1 MATYFSLRPG
11 CTLHPFDNGSGI
23 EEFVVQTPDNRHFK
37 ISAPSRLLLERL
49 DSGVSLE
56 DIYSEMATRQP
67 DLTWAVLY
75 TLIQDCYSQLLVAR
89 SGQVAC
95 LGAGTKQPLRFI
107 VSRQLVPQAWVVPVS
122 RLAAHLYQPIVAILL
137 LSATIIAHVWL
148 YRFCGSIA
156 WVHGHVAVVLL
167 ATLLSVI
174 VHEVGHA
181 SAVARFGGKP
191 GGIGIGLYIL
201 LPVFYAD
208 VSQLWTFPRGQ
219 RAVVDM
225 GGIYFQ
231 QICFLPFAAAAM
243 LTHSLSFR
251 ATCIGIDIMTLIA
264 INPAF
269 RFDGY
274 WLLVDWLGIPRLHQE
289 AAEYLKRLI
298 FHLLRFKKAQLSLR
312 QPHLNRLQ
320 ATMFVL
326 YGVAGNLL
334 ILGTIALNLRWIS
347 STLAGLRKEVP
358 LLASHTVE
366 ALQGHQWLNAADF
379 TVSLI
384 FACTSGAT
392 LLIAFSVRGRQ
403 VWGAISSKVSSRG
416 QVYLSPP
423 NRGPHL

>member
-11 CTLHPFDNGSGI
+11 CTLYPFDNGSGI

-37 ISAPSRLLLERL
+37 ISTSSRLLLERL
-49 DSGVSLE
+49 DSGISLE
-56 DIYSEMATRQP
+56 DIYSEMAAHQS
-67 DLTWAVLY
+67 DLTWPVLC

-89 SGQVAC
+89 SRQVVC
-95 LGAGTKQPLRFI
+95 VGAEAKRPLQFL
-107 VSRQLVPQAWVVPVS
+107 VSRQLVPQAWVVPIS
-122 RLAAHLYQPIVAILL
+122 RLAAHLYQPIIAILL
-137 LSATIIAHVWL
+137 LSATTIAHVWL

-174 VHEVGHA
+174 IHEIGHA

-208 VSQLWTFPRGQ
+208 VSQVWTFPRGQ

-231 QICFLPFAAAAM
+231 QLCFLPFAATAV

-274 WLLVDWLGIPRLHQE
+274 WLLVDWLGIPRLHKQ
-289 AAEYLKRLI
+289 AAEYLKSVI
-298 FHLLRFKKAQLSLR
+298 FHLLWFRKAQLGLQ

-320 ATMFVL
+320 ATAFVL
-326 YGVAGNLL
+326 YGIAGNLL
-334 ILGTIALNLRWIS
+334 ILATIALNLRWIS

-358 LLASHTVE
+358 LLASQTVE

-379 TVSLI
+379 TISLI

-403 VWGAISSKVSSRG
+403 VWAAIASKVSSRV
-416 QVYLSPP
+416 QVHLSAP
-423 NRGPHL
+423 NRGSHL